1 MKKLIDYIL
10 LARPWQYLK
19 NLFIFAPVF
28 FGIKLTET
36 QLLLNSVVAFILFCL
51 VASSVYVINDLKDIE
66 KDRQHPTKKNR
77 PLAAGRINKGEAVIF
92 AVILLLI
99 SLPAS
104 FIFNQQLA
112 LVLSSY
118 FLLNLAYSLKF
129 KHIAIVDVI
138 IISVG
143 FVMRIFAGSAVTGIT
158 LSMWVILMTFLISLF
173 LALAKRR
180 DDVLILAKTGKSM
193 RKSIDGYNLEF
204 INVSLSMLATT
215 TLMAYIMYTVS
226 AEVTSRF
233 GSENL
238 YMTSLFVILGL
249 LRYFQVTFVFENS
262 HSPTK
267 VLLTDRV
274 IQSAVVLWVITFAI
288 IIY

>member
-173 LALAKRR
+173 
-180 DDVLILAKTGKSM
+180 
-193 RKSIDGYNLEF
+193 
-204 INVSLSMLATT
+204 
-215 TLMAYIMYTVS
+215 
-226 AEVTSRF
+226 
-233 GSENL
+233 
-238 YMTSLFVILGL
+238 
-249 LRYFQVTFVFENS
+249 
-262 HSPTK
+262 
-267 VLLTDRV
+267 
-274 IQSAVVLWVITFAI
+274 
-288 IIY
+288 